1 MKKGKLLKTTKKENI
16 YCFNMP
22 ATLNRIIKSGWLS
35 FWRNKWL
42 SSTAISVMSMAIL
55 GLTSLLLIN
64 VLVDSLT
71 TNLEDK
77 IDVSVYFNL
86 DADEEDILNLRGD
99 LIKLAEVKSVE
110 YVSTEEAL
118 QRFKEKHQGNN
129 VLMQSLEELEN
140 NPLEASL
147 NVKAQQASQYESIV
161 SFFSQKDYNNI
172 IDKINYLENKAV
184 ITRLSSITD
193 TIRQGGLIIL
203 IILAVLA
210 VLVSFNTIRLTI
222 YSSRKEIKV
231 MRLVGAGNWF
241 VRGPFVVEGAL
252 YGIISSLIALLILF
266 PLIWYISPKVTSYLP
281 GTDLFYFYQTNF
293 FALFFL
299 QLAVGVV
306 LGTASSLVAIRRYLN
321 EDTNGN

>member
-1 MKKGKLLKTTKKENI
+1 
-16 YCFNMP
+16 MP

-321 EDTNGN
+321 

>member
-1 MKKGKLLKTTKKENI
+1 MLTSIK
-16 YCFNMP
+16 
-22 ATLNRIIKSGWLS
+22 RIIKSGWLS

-42 SSTAISVMSMAIL
+42 SSSAVSMMSLAIL
-55 GLTSLLLIN
+55 GLTSLLMIN
-64 VLVDSLT
+64 VLVNSLT

-77 IDVSVYFNL
+77 IDISVYFNL
-86 DADEEDILNLRGD
+86 DTAEKDIINLRGD
-99 LIKLAEVKSVE
+99 LIKLSEVKSIE

-118 QRFKEKHQGNN
+118 ERFKEKHQENE
-129 VLMQSLEELEN
+129 VLMQSLGELSN

-147 NVKAQQASQYESIV
+147 NIKAQQASQYETIV
-161 SFFSQKDYNNI
+161 SFFSQGDYDDI
-172 IDKINYLENKAV
+172 VDKINYLENKAV
-184 ITRLSSITD
+184 IARLTSITGG
-193 TIRQGGLIIL
+193 IRQVGFIVLS
-203 IILAVLA
+203 ILAILA

-231 MRLVGAGNWF
+231 MRLVGASNWF

-252 YGIISSLIALLILF
+252 YGVIATLISFLILF
-266 PLIWYISPKVTSYLP
+266 PLIWYISPKITTYLP

-293 FALFFL
+293 IALFML
-299 QLAVGVV
+299 QIAVGVA